1 MSPARLGRS
10 FGGGLVL
17 GLVAGFVLLVMGP
30 VLMGWRPYTVLTG
43 SMRPVIAPGDVVMA
57 QPIVATSMKIG
68 DVVTFNDATR
78 GGAVVTHRVVS
89 LIPAPGRV
97 DVETRGDANTG
108 SERWSVPADGTVGR
122 VVFVIPKVGHVGQ
135 ALRRPLGILLVV
147 ILPVLA
153 IGALTVRKIWTAED
167 EDDAESDAGR

>member
-1 MSPARLGRS
+1 MSAARLGRS

-57 QPIVATSMKIG
+57 RPVNASTIKIG

-89 LIPAPGRV
+89 LIPAEGRV

-108 SERWSVPADGTVGR
+108 SERWSVPADGSVGL

-135 ALRRPLGILLVV
+135 ALRRPLGILIAVV
-147 ILPVLA
+147 LPVLA
-153 IGALTVRKIWTAED
+153 IGALTVRKIWTSQD
-167 EDDAESDAGR
+167 EDDAAGGAGR